1 MKYSIER
8 GHIELELDKLCFE
21 LFGRH
26 GLDGY
31 DKKQYLS
38 LKSILP
44 SLISRTAAAA
54 GGEYYMSVSLSNTSR
69 YDGIYYYISGVCD
82 GVQKCGDGYCVYEI
96 VPISKSGAPLLRQ
109 TYHMA
114 HQMIA
119 AYILCRQKDVE
130 SVRMCTV
137 TYNTKTGEMR
147 MSYTC
152 ETVEALRGFYLSVLS
167 RIHDRGRFL
176 AYAEQSRIPS
186 LANVTFPYRQLRPN
200 QEDMIR
206 ECYRDIKHGSRLFC
220 QAPTGIGKT
229 ISTLYPSVKC
239 VGERVADKIFY
250 LTSKASI
257 RREALSAAR
266 RMRECGADIY
276 TCVLSAKEQMCL
288 CEAARGRG
296 TGVSSYCRSGMCPY
310 AEGYYTRSE
319 AAVFEL
325 IAGTHE
331 IDRDDIIRVAR
342 AHRVCPHELSLDVS
356 ELCDIIICDYNYV
369 FSSVAYLKRYFSD
382 GDENKK
388 YIFLVD
394 EAHNLVDRA
403 RDMFSARLGTDD
415 INAAIS
421 VLGESSGLVC
431 ELDGLMS
438 RISELCVLCE
448 DNSRVDADSEKS
460 GYYICKELPVAQSE
474 NIDKALESCMKACE
488 RWMIYNSESPAYDV
502 IDGLYSKMR
511 EYCTALEHFGKN
523 YIIFISTH
531 GQSVEVLL
539 YCLDPSPLLDSA
551 LSRAR
556 ASVLFS
562 ATLTPTEYFA
572 DILGGG
578 KCGVSVSF
586 ESPFPPENLCVA
598 VVDTVSTRYSD
609 RRRSHARTVSCI
621 AAAVSG
627 RAGNYMVFLPSY
639 GYMEDVAKRFSAK
652 YPKVRTVV
660 QKKGMTMRD
669 KEEFLNEFQ
678 EDGKLRVGFCVIGG
692 SFSEG
697 IDLPGDRLIG
707 AIVVGVGLPSLS
719 NERNI
724 MRDYYDEK
732 CGRGYD
738 YAYTYQGMNSVLQ
751 AVGRVIRREE
761 DRGIAVLIDD
771 RYAEPRYRELFPSEW
786 RGVKYAGNAASLAE
800 VVRKFWKN
808 DQKNEK

>member
-1 MKYSIER
+1 
-8 GHIELELDKLCFE
+8 
-21 LFGRH
+21 
-26 GLDGY
+26 
-31 DKKQYLS
+31 
-38 LKSILP
+38 
-44 SLISRTAAAA
+44 
-54 GGEYYMSVSLSNTSR
+54 
-69 YDGIYYYISGVCD
+69 
-82 GVQKCGDGYCVYEI
+82 
-96 VPISKSGAPLLRQ
+96 
-109 TYHMA
+109 
-114 HQMIA
+114 
-119 AYILCRQKDVE
+119 
-130 SVRMCTV
+130 
-137 TYNTKTGEMR
+137 
-147 MSYTC
+147 
-152 ETVEALRGFYLSVLS
+152 
-167 RIHDRGRFL
+167 
-176 AYAEQSRIPS
+176 
-186 LANVTFPYRQLRPN
+186 
-200 QEDMIR
+200 
-206 ECYRDIKHGSRLFC
+206 
-220 QAPTGIGKT
+220 
-229 ISTLYPSVKC
+229 
-239 VGERVADKIFY
+239 
-250 LTSKASI
+250 
-257 RREALSAAR
+257 
-266 RMRECGADIY
+266 
-276 TCVLSAKEQMCL
+276 
-288 CEAARGRG
+288 
-296 TGVSSYCRSGMCPY
+296 MCPY